1 MEPISDAKLRLKED
15 REHAKGLL
23 RAAGSNSLEAQYVNP
38 IVSEMRRLGSTQN
51 SIDSVVLEQVVKRRG
66 IKAEIDTRTSKN
78 SRPQIETRMNNGK
91 KEKKET
97 KPKTEKALAR
107 ERSIANTQ
115 RNLSRNYGIEVTKK
129 DATLLLNGMTTRTI
143 LNSKY
148 KTKKNETVKRANEKS
163 KHNKTAKVRL
173 SELNKAEAR
182 YVFENALNIQNPSKD
197 MMRKYKEL
205 KRSGM
210 QNQNISMELISYVNK
225 LKATRK
231 RREKRELSEACRIC
245 EEEKAER
252 RRARTAASSVA
263 SSSVMNN
270 NNSRNNNN
278 NNSNNSNNN
287 SGLSIINENNNNSS
301 LYDKSN

>member
-1 MEPISDAKLRLKED
+1 
-15 REHAKGLL
+15 
-23 RAAGSNSLEAQYVNP
+23 
-38 IVSEMRRLGSTQN
+38 MRRLGSTQN

-148 KTKKNETVKRANEKS
+148 KTKKNETVKRANEKA

-278 NNSNNSNNN
+278 NNNNNSNNN